1 MLFSFPCLKPC
12 TWDWVESKS
21 KKIEVAIYPA
31 DNPLETLEWSL
42 DEVDSG
48 ENCGHLSQ
56 QTQNP
61 HLTS

>member
-21 KKIEVAIYPA
+21 KKIEVALYPA
-31 DNPLETLEWSL
+31 NNPLETLEWSL

-48 ENCGHLSQ
+48 ENSSHLSQ